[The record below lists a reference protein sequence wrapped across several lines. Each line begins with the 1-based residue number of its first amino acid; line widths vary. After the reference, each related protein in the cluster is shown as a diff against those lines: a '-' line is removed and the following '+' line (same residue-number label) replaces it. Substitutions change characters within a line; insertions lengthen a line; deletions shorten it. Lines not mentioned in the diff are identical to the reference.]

1 MFRTWKAL
9 SSASSQFLDEVVG
22 FDSAYTEDSDLSA
35 AIFTFLTSK
44 SRSFTYETQNTPILE
59 LLLRDCNYLA

>member
-22 FDSAYTEDSDLSA
+22 FDSAYTQYSDLSA
-35 AIFTFLTSK
+35 AIFTFL
-44 SRSFTYETQNTPILE
+44 SRSFTYQTQNTPILE